1 MSIYSVNRTG
11 SMALAQVVAN
21 ESYKSEDIGRILY
34 ETQVNDMAFFEAV
47 LACDF
52 NELKSMREGTLLES
66 EVASLN
72 EAAFGEMV
80 SKLVEKLKAF
90 WSKLKAIF
98 QNAIEK
104 IAAYALN
111 DGKAFVNQF
120 KKSVGEKVNSWNGK
134 VEKVETFN
142 LQHKCFT
149 VPNHFKLTD
158 MVKRMTEHG
167 DSDMNTA
174 ELVGWELAELV
185 GATQPVGIKD
195 YAAKAHNVA
204 RNSPED
210 LTSEN
215 VNEYCDAISKAN
227 ARVLVLKQRQRDA
240 EKSINNA
247 MKELKDMAKGSENEK
262 ESIVRINSVV
272 SAYETYV
279 ATICKTG
286 ILVVRE
292 DMKSR
297 RVALAKAM
305 ADINKSTKEL
315 SECVVLEAVDE
326 FDAAMTD
333 DLNLDAET
341 KTAVDELVNAEV

>member
-11 SMALAQVVAN
+11 SMALAQVAAN

-52 NELKSMREGTLLES
+52 NELKSMREGTLLEY
-66 EVASLN
+66 EIASLN
-72 EAAFGEMV
+72 EAAFGEMI
-80 SKLVEKLKAF
+80 SKLVEKLKGF
-90 WSKLKAIF
+90 WAKLKGFF
-98 QNAIEK
+98 QDAIEK

-120 KKSVGEKVNSWNGK
+120 NKSVGDKAKSWNGK
-134 VEKVETFN
+134 IEKVMVFN
-142 LQHKCFT
+142 LNHECFT

-158 MVKRMTEHG
+158 MVKRMADHG
-167 DSDMNTA
+167 DNMSSA
-174 ELVGWELAELV
+174 ELVGWELAALV
-185 GATQPVGIKD
+185 GATQPVGVKD

-204 RNSPED
+204 HNFED
-210 LTSEN
+210 LTSKN
-215 VNEYCDAISKAN
+215 VNEYCDAVCKAN

-240 EKSINNA
+240 EKSINDA

-262 ESIVRINSVV
+262 DSIVRINSVV

-315 SECVVLEAVDE
+315 SESVVLEAADE

-333 DLNLDAET
+333 DLNLDSET
-341 KTAVDELVNAEV
+341 QAAVDELVNVEA